1 MINTKI
7 IPKEPGVYFFK
18 DAQNK
23 IIYVGKAKNL
33 KTRVSSYF
41 NTANHSAKTI
51 ALVQNIA
58 SLDYIIVDSEF
69 EALLLEN
76 KLIKQHDPKYN
87 IHLKDAKTYAYILL
101 TNEEFPRI
109 LSTRKTGKKG
119 NYFGPYTDGSARN
132 ELIHLAVKLFK
143 LRVCKNLPTKACLNY
158 HIGLCT
164 APCIKKIDAPNYQ
177 LQVKEAINFLS
188 GNTTQIVQK
197 LKEEMQQA
205 SSERKFEL
213 ALEKKRQIEAIHH
226 LNQKQKVD
234 MLKNFDQDV
243 VAIKTIAGKAVIEL
257 FSIKKG
263 VILGKKEFEF
273 DVQEDLLAEFIKL
286 YYSRQLIPKEI
297 IVNIKF
303 WADDLEKEA
312 LEKYLSRVRGAAVN
326 LINPKK
332 GEKLALIALAEKNAL
347 AKIENAALKELQE
360 KLLLKEL
367 PLRIECFDISNLGS
381 QFIVAAMTQW
391 INGSPN
397 KQGYRKFKIKT
408 VHGKNDDFASISEVI
423 LRRYSGLIKE
433 NGRFPNLIIID
444 GGKGQLNAALES
456 LKSLRQQIPIIA
468 LAKEREE
475 IYLQESNTPICF
487 DSKTQMMVLLRQ
499 IRDSVHTFALS
510 YNRKLREMKFKEE
523 TK

>member
-1 MINTKI
+1 MINTKV

-18 DAQNK
+18 DSKNK

-33 KTRVSSYF
+33 KNRVSSYF
-41 NTANHSAKTI
+41 STANHSAKTI

-58 SLDYIIVDSEF
+58 SIDYIIVDSEF

-109 LSTRKTGKKG
+109 VSTRKTNKKG
-119 NYFGPYTDGSARN
+119 NYFGPYTSGSARN
-132 ELIHLAVKLFK
+132 ELIHLAIKLFK

-164 APCIKKIDAPNYQ
+164 APCIKKIDGSNYQ
-177 LQVKEAINFLS
+177 LQVKEAINFLK
-188 GNTTQIVQK
+188 GNTAQIVQE

-205 SSERKFEL
+205 SSAHKFEI

-234 MLKNFDQDV
+234 ILKNFDQDV
-243 VAIKTIAGKAVIEL
+243 VAIKTIGGKSVIEL

-263 VILGKKEFEF
+263 VISGKKEFRF
-273 DVQEDLLAEFIKL
+273 DAKEDLFAEFIKL
-286 YYSRQLIPKEI
+286 YYSTQLIPKEI
-297 IVNIKF
+297 IVNAKF
-303 WADDLEKEA
+303 WADDLEKNA
-312 LEKYLSRVRGAAVN
+312 LEKYFSSLRGAVVN
-326 LINPKK
+326 LIYPKQ
-332 GEKLALIALAEKNAL
+332 GEKQALIALAEKNAL
-347 AKIENAALKELQE
+347 AQIENVALKELQE
-360 KLLLKEL
+360 KLSLKEL
-367 PLRIECFDISNLGS
+367 PEIIECFDISNLGS

-391 INGSPN
+391 INGAPN

-408 VHGKNDDFASISEVI
+408 VYGKNDDFASIKEVI
-423 LRRYSGLIKE
+423 LRRYSRLIKE
-433 NGRFPNLIIID
+433 NAIFPNLIIID

-456 LKSLRQQIPIIA
+456 LKFLRLQIPIIA
-468 LAKEREE
+468 LAKEHEE
-475 IYLQESNTPICF
+475 IYLEESSTPICF
-487 DSKTQMMVLLRQ
+487 DSKTQMMILLRQ
-499 IRDSVHTFALS
+499 IRDSVHSFALS
-510 YNRKLREMKFKEE
+510 YNHKLREMQFKEE
-523 TK
+523 IK